1 MDCAFACAAAQN
13 NPNLLA
19 INYFMRRKPMK
30 RKSFVFV
37 LVLILALSLLAI
49 PVGAKP
55 SGTVNVQILA
65 LNDFHGNL
73 STAYE

>member
-1 MDCAFACAAAQN
+1 
-13 NPNLLA
+13 
-19 INYFMRRKPMK
+19 MK

-73 STAYE
+73 EYHLRVALDVFQQYLVPCAKCSCGGC